1 MEEISSTTGR
11 IISNW
16 LYGKLLEWG
25 VPENIAVYLNMLALL
40 LALALIVIVTAY
52 ITRKILVEVLTKV
65 AARTNS
71 KLDDFLMRNRTMAYV
86 ARLIPLIIVVQAI
99 PIVLADVPF
108 LIRPIEVMVDI
119 YLIILWLWIIR
130 AALRS
135 IKDYLWTKE
144 SFKDKP
150 LDSYLQVINI
160 ILFIFAGLIIFS
172 LLTGEDVMVFVTA
185 MGAATAILMLVFKD
199 TILGFVA
206 SIQVST
212 NDMVRIGDWIEMPKY
227 GADGD
232 VMEINLNTVKVQNW
246 DKTITTIPTYYLITD
261 SFKNWRGMQDSG
273 GRRIKRPIRLKISS
287 IRYLEKAE
295 IEELKKIQLLKP
307 FIEERQNEIER
318 FNEENG
324 VDLSMPVNG
333 RNMTNA
339 GLFRKYIE
347 LYTHH
352 HPGINKNLTFIVRQ
366 LSPGDNGL
374 PLELYMFTAD
384 IRWVPYEGIMSDIFD
399 HLLAAVKHFKLEIFE
414 LPASDDLRSLSLL
427 PASVN
432 GDSGRIPSEKSAS
445 PSGKAPSSPGK

>member
-1 MEEISSTTGR
+1 MNQITSTTER

-16 LYGKLLEWG
+16 LFTKLVEWG
-25 VPENIAVYLNMLALL
+25 VPENVAIYLNLLALL
-40 LALALIVIVTAY
+40 TALSLIVIITTY
-52 ITRKILVEVLTKV
+52 LTRKILLEALAKV
-65 AARTNS
+65 TAKTNS
-71 KLDDFLMRNRTMAYV
+71 HFDDFLMRNRTMAYV

-99 PIVLADVPF
+99 PVVLADIPQ
-108 LIRPIEVMVDI
+108 LIRPVRILADI
-119 YLIILWLWIIR
+119 YLILLWVWIIR
-130 AALRS
+130 AVLRS
-135 IKDYLWTKE
+135 LRDYLRTRE

-150 LDSYLQVINI
+150 LDSYLQVISI
-160 ILFIFAGLIIFS
+160 IVFIFAGLLIFS
-172 LLTGEDVMVFVTA
+172 MVSGKDVWYFVTA

-232 VMEINLNTVKVQNW
+232 VLEINLNTVKVQNW

-261 SFKNWRGMQDSG
+261 SFKNWRGMQESG
-273 GRRIKRPIRLKISS
+273 GRRIKRPLHLKISS
-287 IRYLEKAE
+287 IRYLEKDE

-307 FIEERQNEIER
+307 FIEERQLEIDR
-318 FNEENG
+318 YNEEKG
-324 VDLSMPVNG
+324 ADRSMPVNG

-347 LYTHH
+347 LYTHS

-374 PLELYMFTAD
+374 PLELYMFTSD

-399 HLLAAVKHFKLEIFE
+399 HLLSAIKYFKLEIFE
-414 LPASDDLRSLSLL
+414 LPASDDLRSLSL
-427 PASVN
+427 PAKPEQPV
-432 GDSGRIPSEKSAS
+432 
-445 PSGKAPSSPGK
+445 